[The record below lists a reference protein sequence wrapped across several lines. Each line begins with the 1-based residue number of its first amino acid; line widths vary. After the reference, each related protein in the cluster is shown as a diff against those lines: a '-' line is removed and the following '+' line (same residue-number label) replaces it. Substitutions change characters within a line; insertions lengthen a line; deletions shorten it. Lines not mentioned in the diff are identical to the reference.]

1 MSNDVIPDTLADRY
15 ASPPMRALWSPRNRV
30 VLERELWITVMQ
42 AQRELGLDIPAEAIA
57 AYEKVKDQVDL
68 DSIRARERVTRHDVK
83 ARIDEF
89 CALAGHEHIHKGMTS
104 RDATENVEQTLI
116 LRSLELVREHY
127 GACLHRLSQRVRQ
140 YRSLALTA
148 RTHNV
153 PAQMTTVGKRL
164 ANFGTE
170 MLLAFDR
177 LEELIASY
185 PLRGIKGPVGTQL
198 DMLTLF
204 GGDQKKVATFEQ
216 RIAQR
221 LGFLGVLDAVGQV
234 YPRSLDFAVVSVLFQ
249 LASGPSSLAKTLRL
263 MAGYELAS
271 EGFGADQVGSSAM
284 PHKMNARSCERVNGL
299 QHVLGGF
306 LNMTVGVSGD
316 QWNEG
321 DVSCSVVRR
330 VALPGAFFA
339 IDGLCET
346 FLTVLGEME
355 MFPESIGAERERY
368 LPFLAT
374 TTILME
380 AVQAGAGREAA
391 HAAIRDH
398 ALAVARDLRT
408 RAVTENDLVER
419 VARDPRIGIDAVQL
433 KAALSSDQRF
443 TGAALAQA
451 DAFVEQV
458 AAIAKRLPELTRYAP
473 GEIL

>member
-1 MSNDVIPDTLADRY
+1 MASDLIPDTLADRY
-15 ASPPMRALWSPRNRV
+15 ASAPMRTLWSPRNRV
-30 VLERELWITVMQ
+30 LLERELWIAVMQ
-42 AQRELGLDIPAEAIA
+42 AQRELGIDIPVEAVA
-57 AYEKVKDQVDL
+57 AYERVKDQVDL
-68 DSIRARERVTRHDVK
+68 DSIRARERITRHDVK

-89 CALAGHEHIHKGMTS
+89 CALAGYEHVHKGMTS

-116 LRSLELVREHY
+116 LRSLQLVRVHY
-127 GACLHRLSQRVRQ
+127 GACLHRLAQRVRQ
-140 YRSLALTA
+140 YRALALTA

-164 ANFGTE
+164 ATFGTE

-177 LEELIASY
+177 LEEQIARY

-198 DMLTLF
+198 DMLTLC
-204 GGDQKKVATFEQ
+204 GGDQSKVATLEQ

-221 LGFLGVLDAVGQV
+221 LGFAGVLDAVGQV

-249 LASGPSSLAKTLRL
+249 LASGPSNLAKTLRL

-284 PHKMNARSCERVNGL
+284 PHKMNARSCERINGL
-299 QHVLGGF
+299 QHVLSGF
-306 LNMTVGVSGD
+306 LNMTIGLAGD

-346 FLTVLGEME
+346 LLTVLGEME
-355 MFPESIGAERERY
+355 MFPESIAGERARY

-380 AVQAGAGREAA
+380 AVKAGVGREAA
-391 HAAIRDH
+391 HAAIREH
-398 ALAVARDLRT
+398 ALAVARDLRS
-408 RAVTENDLVER
+408 RAATENDLVER
-419 VARDPRIGIDAVQL
+419 IASDPRIGIDAASL
-433 KAALSSDQRF
+433 KAALAGDDRF
-443 TGAALAQA
+443 VGAALAQA
-451 DAFVEQV
+451 DRFVDQV
-458 AAIAKRLPELTRYAP
+458 EAIVERLPDSARYTP
-473 GEIL
+473 GKIL